1 MARPGFLLGI
11 FKRVRRALIC
21 RQPILSFLWRP
32 SGRLQHSNKHR
43 AESRISKSLAQ
54 LHSFIYSRFPT
65 HWIIRFWPKSS
76 KSKTSSTK
84 LSNPMDKIL
93 LKQAARIIDH
103 LVENKDEDIDWAL
116 IDRFQD
122 LLEKHLNRSTLKMK
136 AEQNAQKN
144 HHPSH

>member
-1 MARPGFLLGI
+1 MVRPGYLLGI
-11 FKRVRRALIC
+11 FRRVKRALIC
-21 RQPILSFLWRP
+21 RQPIQSFLWRP
-32 SGRLQHSNKHR
+32 PGKPLHFNRHR

-103 LVENKDEDIDWAL
+103 LIENKHEDINWEL
-116 IDRFQD
+116 IDRFQN
-122 LLEKHLNRSTLKMK
+122 LLEKHLNKSTLRTK
-136 AEQNAQKN
+136 ELELELKN
-144 HHPSH
+144 D

>member
-1 MARPGFLLGI
+1 
-11 FKRVRRALIC
+11 
-21 RQPILSFLWRP
+21 
-32 SGRLQHSNKHR
+32 
-43 AESRISKSLAQ
+43 
-54 LHSFIYSRFPT
+54 
-65 HWIIRFWPKSS
+65 
-76 KSKTSSTK
+76 
-84 LSNPMDKIL
+84 MDKIL

-122 LLEKHLNRSTLKMK
+122 LLEKHLNQSTLKMK